1 MKAFS
6 YIFRIISYKYSEA
19 KIIKILFRPLHNL
32 KNLLAEL
39 CRKVYEGQRVRNSK
53 LLVIAI

>member
-19 KIIKILFRPLHNL
+19 KIIKIR
-32 KNLLAEL
+32 
-39 CRKVYEGQRVRNSK
+39 SK
-53 LLVIAI
+53 TTVNFDIVEVKILNKWIRTLDN